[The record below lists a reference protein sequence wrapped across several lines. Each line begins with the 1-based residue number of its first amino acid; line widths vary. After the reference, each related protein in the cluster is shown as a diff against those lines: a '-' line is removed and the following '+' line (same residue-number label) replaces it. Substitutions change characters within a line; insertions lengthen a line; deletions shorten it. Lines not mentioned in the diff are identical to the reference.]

1 MNRALQRTIVVLF
14 ALAACLAV
22 FSSRS
27 HASLAQVQRDQ
38 VSVNIIINVTPAA
51 GYVPPPVKVQ
61 PAVIAVRLREARGS
75 AQNVDALPAGELIA
89 QTAQQKALKVE
100 ATVTPN
106 PLATLLYSNSP
117 GVVMNATAGTAVTQ
131 PCIYTVTV
139 HTTVT
144 SWTLRQGLSGD
155 FASGFPGTDLAN
167 NSYLQGATPQP
178 TSTPFVVYPTSWTV
192 LASSGGIKTYCVD
205 LTVTVPAAVAGGA
218 YSTNAVYTI
227 YY

>member
-1 MNRALQRTIVVLF
+1 MNRILQRTVLALF
-14 ALAACLAV
+14 AVAACLAV
-22 FSSRS
+22 FSAHS

-38 VSVNIIINVTPAA
+38 ISINIIINVTPAPA
-51 GYVPPPVKVQ
+51 YVPGAPAA
-61 PAVIAVRLREARGS
+61 PAVITARLHEAKGS
-75 AQNVDALPAGELIA
+75 AQNVDALPEGELVA
-89 QTAQQKALKVE
+89 QATQQKALKVE

-106 PLATLLYSNSP
+106 PLATLLYGSTP
-117 GVVMNATAGTAVTQ
+117 GVMMNATGGTTVTQ

-155 FASGFPGTDLAN
+155 FGSGFPGTDLAN
-167 NSYLQGATPQP
+167 NSYIQGAAPQP

-192 LASSGGIKTYCVD
+192 LGSSGGIKTYCVD
-205 LTVTVPAAVAGGA
+205 LSVTVPASVAGGA
-218 YSTNAVYTI
+218 YSTNAVYTV

>member
-1 MNRALQRTIVVLF
+1 MNRALQRTVVALF
-14 ALAACLAV
+14 VFAAALAI
-22 FSSRS
+22 FSGRS

-38 VSVNIIINVTPAA
+38 ISINVIVNVTPAA
-51 GYVPPPVKVQ
+51 GYVPAPKQQQ
-61 PAVIAVRLREARGS
+61 PAIISARLREARGS
-75 AQNVDALPAGELIA
+75 AQNVDELPAGILVA
-89 QTAQQKALKVE
+89 QATQQKALKVE
-100 ATVTPN
+100 AAVTPN
-106 PLATLLYSNSP
+106 PNATLLYGNVP
-117 GVVMNATAGTAVTQ
+117 GVMMNATAGTTATQ
-131 PCIYTVTV
+131 SCIYTVTV

-144 SWTLRQGLSGD
+144 SWTLREGLSGD

-205 LTVTVPAAVAGGA
+205 LTVNVPASVAGGA